1 MSFSLSLFANPWTA
15 ARQASLSI
23 TNPWSLLKLKAI
35 ELVMPSNRFIFCHPL
50 LFLPSIFPRI
60 RVFSN
65 KSVSRIR
72 IIGAMKIKTTMRYHY
87 ISNRMDKRNKTNH
100 TKCWWICRT
109 IRILMWTE
117 WGGQDY
123 KQIRGYFWGWW
134 TWSLSWAWWWPHSG
148 IHISKLIKLHVLTM
162 CRLLYINYTQ

>member
-109 IRILMWTE
+109 VRILMWTE
-117 WGGQDY
+117 WGGRITNKSEDTSEGDGHGHYLKRDDDSIVVYIYQN
-123 KQIRGYFWGWW
+123 
-134 TWSLSWAWWWPHSG
+134 
-148 IHISKLIKLHVLTM
+148 
-162 CRLLYINYTQ
+162 LLNCMF